1 VDVFSTSEDCVYD
14 EYSQLVSVPDPE
26 ALVNGTYNYISY
38 DPLTFAN
45 TEEFEI
51 LFDIESG
58 SVFEVRYY
66 FHVVDTYK
74 ARVRIT
80 SPSDKEGR
88 YVSIAEVVSEGSN
101 EPSSTSGL
109 FKGVVTDLNRHNV
122 LVEYLDESGNVIA
135 DSKTPTSIPT
145 PTPSVSPTATY
156 VPGGVGT
163 PTHTPRPLPTSTPA
177 AKPRNLSIKFANMP
191 TRGDDMVAFH
201 IRDNHLGTTEQCT
214 VQWDDIPH
222 EVDVADPNDDKL
234 FMPWNVVTGA
244 PVPSAFSREGCGYDG
259 VTAITAPLLAY
270 VNGVEYHSGVEIRDS
285 GTGTT
290 QYGLVSIHTKAPK
303 GSNVEVR
310 FAYEVVDIFSS
321 ESKRAR
327 VYSSSDRQGEW
338 VALREVA
345 SEHDSSPAAASSL
358 YRGEIA
364 ISEDATSK
372 ATGDGKVFVRSRSR
386 LSVAYYDEDSVVEPE
401 ERASLSLDLPTPTPR
416 PTPTPTPT
424 PIPAVNPLLLA
435 IALGAGLL
443 IVLSLIRRQ
452 THPNA

>member
-1 VDVFSTSEDCVYD
+1 MTVTPVSGEIATVWIASGQRSDDGEIAFYIRDGRLGTLHSCVARWDRLRSKYEIPLGPDDTREPLPAFNLRKGDPEVDVFSTSESCLYD
-14 EYSQLVSVPDPE
+14 EFSQLVAVPAPE
-26 ALVNGTYNYISY
+26 SLVNGTYTYISY
-38 DPLTFAN
+38 DPLSFAN
-45 TEEFEI
+45 TEEIEI

-66 FHVVDTYK
+66 FHVVDTYDD
-74 ARVRIT
+74 RVRIT
-80 SPSDKEGR
+80 NASDKEGR
-88 YVSIAEVVSEGSN
+88 HVNIAEVKIESSD

-109 FKGVVTDLNRHNV
+109 FRGVVTGFNRQNL
-122 LVEYLDESGNVIA
+122 LVEYMDEGGNVIA
-135 DSKTPTSIPT
+135 DSKTPTHIPT

-191 TRGDDMVAFH
+191 THSDDMVVFH
-201 IRDNHLGTTEQCT
+201 IRDNHLGTTEQCA
-214 VQWDDIPH
+214 VQWEDIPH
-222 EVDVADPNDDKL
+222 EVDEADPNDDRL

-244 PVPSAFSREGCGYDG
+244 PVPSAFSRDGCDYNGF
-259 VTAITAPLLAY
+259 TAITAPLLAY
-270 VNGVEYHSGVEIRDS
+270 VNGVEYISGVEIRDS

-310 FAYEVVDIFSS
+310 FAYEVVDIFPS

-345 SEHDSSPAAASSL
+345 SEYDSSSAAASSL
-358 YRGEIA
+358 
-364 ISEDATSK
+364 
-372 ATGDGKVFVRSRSR
+372 
-386 LSVAYYDEDSVVEPE
+386 
-401 ERASLSLDLPTPTPR
+401 
-416 PTPTPTPT
+416 
-424 PIPAVNPLLLA
+424 
-435 IALGAGLL
+435 
-443 IVLSLIRRQ
+443 
-452 THPNA
+452 